1 MVVNTT
7 QQVEFL
13 LKSSKGL
20 RSNDMKL
27 WIAYLVMFH
36 DLQTVVAKKKPYEQ
50 FKKLVLSDDVPSM
63 ETIRRTRQ
71 KIQSTGKYV
80 GVKTKRKK
88 TYQEF
93 TTKSCVVHLLKH
105 HKETRKNDKLLW
117 LEFLNTFLNLENKL
131 KHNSYERLCEVLLQ
145 EAPAFSSIVRVRQ
158 SLQRKSA

>member
-1 MVVNTT
+1 MNTT
-7 QQVEFL
+7 QKVEFL

-36 DLQTVVAKKKPYEQ
+36 DLQTVLNKRKPYEQ
-50 FKKLVLSDDVPSM
+50 FKNLILDDAVPSM
-63 ETIRRTRQ
+63 ETIRRARQ
-71 KIQSTGKYV
+71 KLQAAGKYI
-80 GVKTKRKK
+80 GVRKKEKK

-117 LEFLNTFLNLENKL
+117 LEFLNTFLNLENKI
-131 KHNSYERLCEVLLQ
+131 KHNPYERLCEVLIQ

-158 SLQRKSA
+158 SLQSS